1 MSVKENKSHSSAKFL
16 SNYTNTYNQFLGTLI
31 IGSLLAYSNS
41 FRVPL
46 IYDDYSSLVENMSI
60 RSLRNWH
67 DLLSLPSNPGIA
79 WRPLANLT
87 FAISYAMSGLNP
99 LAHHVINLLIHVLAG
114 LTLFGVLRNTLKS
127 NLFSKLIQENV
138 DFLSGAIAL
147 IWTFHPVQ
155 TQSVTYIS
163 QRTESLMG
171 LFYLLT
177 LYCFIRST
185 KNYRKNWLMLSI
197 LCCYLGS
204 LCKEI
209 VATAPLLILLYDR
222 TFISKSFF
230 QSLKTKWQYYIL
242 LSCHWILLAVL
253 MRSLKVHGAVGYGIG
268 ISPYTYA
275 LTECQAV
282 ITYIKLSFWPY
293 PLIFDRG
300 PLYITTITEALPYAL
315 CLLILLVITAYMLIK
330 QPVIGFIISAF
341 FIILAPT
348 TSIIPIVQ
356 VPIAEN
362 RMYLPLAA
370 VLTFAIT
377 SLFTTL
383 GYKLGRTIL
392 TTLFILC
399 IILTFKRNIAYESGI
414 SIWTDS
420 IEKSPKNS
428 RAHNNLGYILQ
439 EDPAKILEAQF
450 HFQEALRLKPDYAE
464 AHTNLGMLLAT
475 QSGHLNEAIKHYE
488 TALSI
493 DWNNAEAHG
502 NLANILVN
510 IDGRK
515 NEARMHYE
523 SALSI
528 KPFSAEFLNNY
539 AVLLSQIPGL
549 ERKAEKE
556 FLLSLSLKPN
566 YAEAH
571 NNYAVLLKK
580 IPGKELDAIE
590 HLRIAAKLMPNSAA
604 IEYNLA
610 SLLET
615 RPDFIVQSIKHYEV
629 AIRLNNKEAKAKA
642 LEYEHLGDLALR
654 VTSPNSKA
662 LDYYNYSLNL
672 NPKSHTVRTKISY
685 VLKNIKT
692 IYLKNVDDCRAAIQA
707 DPLNSEAH
715 FIYALLLAT
724 DPINRNEA
732 INQYRLTLK
741 LCPDY
746 TEAHNNL
753 ANLLSML
760 PSSILEAISEYQ
772 QALSLA
778 PNNYSIHYNLA
789 QLLENIP
796 SRRSEAINHYIETIR
811 LNPSFDDANKALTRL
826 KRNLK

>member
-1 MSVKENKSHSSAKFL
+1 MGIEKNKTHSLAKFL
-16 SNYTNTYNQFLGTLI
+16 SFCTNTQSQFLGVLI
-31 IGSLLAYSNS
+31 VGSLLAYSNS

-46 IYDDYSSLVENMSI
+46 IYDDYSSLIENMSI

-67 DLLSLPSNPGIA
+67 DLLSLPTNPGIA

-99 LAHHVINLLIHVLAG
+99 LAHHVINLLIHILAG
-114 LTLFGVLRNTLKS
+114 LTLFGVLRRTLTS
-127 NLFSKLIQENV
+127 DLFDKLIRENV
-138 DFLSGAIAL
+138 DFISGAIAL

-171 LFYLLT
+171 LFYLLS
-177 LYCFIRST
+177 LYCFIRSN
-185 KNYRKNWLMLSI
+185 KNYSKSWLILSI
-197 LCCYLGS
+197 ACCYLGS

-209 VATAPLLILLYDR
+209 IATAPLVILLYDR
-222 TFISKSFF
+222 TFLSKSFL

-242 LSCHWILLAVL
+242 LSSHWILLAVL

-275 LTECQAV
+275 LTECQA
-282 ITYIKLSFWPY
+282 ILTYIKLSFCPY

-315 CLLILLVITAYMLIK
+315 CLLILLAITAYMLIK
-330 QPVIGFIISAF
+330 RPVAGFAMAAF

-348 TSIIPIVQ
+348 SSVIPIVQ

-362 RMYLPLAA
+362 RMYLPLAT
-370 VLTFAIT
+370 VLTFAIA

-383 GYKLGRTIL
+383 GGKLSRTIL
-392 TTLFILC
+392 TLLCILC

-420 IEKSPKNS
+420 IEKSPQNS

-439 EDPAKILEAQF
+439 DDPAKIPEAQF

-475 QSGHLNEAIKHYE
+475 QSGHLNDAIKHYE

-510 IDGRK
+510 IDSRK
-515 NEARMHYE
+515 NEAKIHYE
-523 SALSI
+523 YALSI
-528 KPFSAEFLNNY
+528 KPYSAEFLNNY
-539 AVLLSQIPGL
+539 AVLLSKIPGM
-549 ERKAEKE
+549 EHEAEKE

-580 IPGKELDAIE
+580 LPGKQLDALE
-590 HLRIAAKLMPNSAA
+590 HLRIATLLMPNSAA

-610 SLLET
+610 STLEN
-615 RPDFIVQSIKHYEV
+615 RPEFIIESIKHYEI
-629 AIRLNNKEAKAKA
+629 AIRLNNNEDKTKA

-654 VTSPNSKA
+654 AANRNPKA
-662 LDYYNYSLNL
+662 LDYYKYSLKL

-692 IYLKNVDDCRAAIQA
+692 IDLKTIDDCSAAIQA
-707 DPLNSEAH
+707 DPLNPEAH
-715 FIYALLLAT
+715 FTYGLLLT
-724 DPINRNEA
+724 TNPINQDDA
-732 INQYRLTLK
+732 INQYRLTIK

-753 ANLLSML
+753 ANLLSTR
-760 PSSILEAISEYQ
+760 PSSISEAISEYR

-789 QLLENIP
+789 RLLENIP
-796 SRRSEAINHYIETIR
+796 SSRNEAIDHYTETIR
-811 LNPSFDDANKALTRL
+811 LNPSFIEANKALKRL
-826 KRNLK
+826 NTNLK